1 MAVSN
6 TVTSFQQTIWSKSIL
21 RSLNKITSLRNH
33 CDFKYEKDS
42 KNAKEVRILSITRP
56 TIRTY
61 VPGTSLTRESVV
73 DGYQTLQL
81 NQYRYFNFEIEDIVK
96 AQSVP
101 GLMEAST
108 DEAAK
113 GLALEGDKYVASIIE
128 DGVENGVVVNEATDP
143 DTTETIAQSASVI
156 SLTTANAMASVE
168 DGFAALYG
176 NDCKVSDMFYFEVA
190 PKVFTIYRQSLTELS
205 TNNPEILKKGAV
217 GKINNAY
224 VCIENCLP
232 TGKTGTGSTDNVYY
246 NVIRTDKA
254 IAFAEQIEK
263 VEHYRPEDAFTD
275 AVKGL
280 YVFGAKIVRPKE
292 IYVMKTAM

>member
-1 MAVSN
+1 MAVAN
-6 TVTSFQQTIWSKSIL
+6 TVAHFQQTIWSKSIL
-21 RSLNKITSLRNH
+21 RSLQTITSLRNH
-33 CDFKYEKDS
+33 CNFQYEKDS
-42 KNAKEVRILSITRP
+42 KNAKEVKILSVNRP

-61 VPGTSLTRESVV
+61 VPGTALTRESAG
-73 DGYQTLQL
+73 DSSQLLQL
-81 NQYRYFNFEIEDIVK
+81 NQYRYFNFEVEDIVK

-101 GLMEAST
+101 GLMEALT

-113 GLALEGDKYVASIIE
+113 GLAEEGDAYVGAIVKA
-128 DGVENGVVVNEATDP
+128 DVEATTP
-143 DTTETIAQSASVI
+143 TVAMSSSVI
-156 SLTTANAMASVE
+156 TLTTQNAMASVE
-168 DGFAALYG
+168 DGFATLYG
-176 NDCKVSDMFYFEVA
+176 NNCKVSDTFYLELA
-190 PKVFTIYRQSLTELS
+190 PAVFTTYRQQLTELS

-224 VCIENCLP
+224 VCIENLLP
-232 TGKTGTGSTDNVYY
+232 TGKTGSGSTDNVYY
-246 NVIRTDKA
+246 NILRTDKA
-254 IAFAEQIEK
+254 IAFAEQIDK

>member
-1 MAVSN
+1 MAVAN
-6 TVTSFQQTIWSKSIL
+6 TVTNFQQTIWSKSIL

-33 CDFKYEKDS
+33 CNFQYEKES
-42 KNAKEVRILSITRP
+42 KNAKEVKILSVNRP

-61 VPGTSLTRESVV
+61 VPGTALTRESAS
-73 DGYQTLQL
+73 DSSQLLQL
-81 NQYRYFNFEIEDIVK
+81 NQYRYFNFEVEDIVK

-101 GLMEAST
+101 GLMEALT
-108 DEAAK
+108 DEAGK
-113 GLALEGDKYVASIIE
+113 GLALEGDKYVASIVKE
-128 DGVENGVVVNEATDP
+128 DVEATTP
-143 DTTETIAQSASVI
+143 TVEVSSSVI
-156 SLTTANAMASVE
+156 TLTTSNAMASVE
-168 DGFAALYG
+168 DGFTKLYA
-176 NDCKVSDMFYFEVA
+176 NDCKVSDMFYLEVA
-190 PKVFTIYRQSLTELS
+190 PKVFTTYRQQLTELS

-232 TGKTGTGSTDNVYY
+232 TGKTGSGSTDNVYY
-246 NVIRTDKA
+246 NILRTDKA
-254 IAFAEQIEK
+254 IAFAEQIDK

>member
-6 TVTSFQQTIWSKSIL
+6 TVQYFQQTIWSKSIL
-21 RSLNKITSLRNH
+21 RSLSKITSLRNH
-33 CDFKYEKDS
+33 CDFQYEKDS
-42 KNAKEVRILSITRP
+42 KNAKEVKILSITRP

-61 VPGTSLTRESVV
+61 VPGTAIERESVT
-73 DGYQTLQL
+73 DSYQLLQL

-101 GLMEAST
+101 GLMEAAT

-113 GLALEGDKYVASIIE
+113 GLSLEGDKYVASIIE
-128 DGVENGVVVNEATDP
+128 SATEDG
-143 DTTETIAQSASVI
+143 TTPLPQSSSVI
-156 SLTTANAMASVE
+156 SLTTSNAMSSVE
-168 DGFAALYG
+168 DGFATLYG
-176 NDCKVSDMFYFEVA
+176 NDCKVTDMFYLELA
-190 PKVFTIYRQSLTELS
+190 PKVFTTYRQCLTELS

-246 NVIRTDKA
+246 NVLRTSKA

-263 VEHYRPEDAFTD
+263 VEHYRPQDAFTD